1 MAEVKGIIVPI
12 VTPMNEDESINL
24 EELRRQVDRQID
36 AGIHGI
42 FPFGTNGEGY
52 ILNGGEKQL
61 VLRTVVDQVAG
72 RVPVYAGTGCISTRE
87 TIEQCKMAEAVGAD
101 ILSVITPSFAKA
113 SQHELV
119 EHYTKVAEAVPGMPI
134 VLYNIPMRT
143 GNTIEPA
150 TVAELAEVDN
160 IIGAKDSSG
169 DWNNLSAY
177 IERTRDIDFA
187 VLSGN
192 DALILK
198 ALKAGAKGAI
208 AGCAN
213 VYPKNMVGIYEN
225 WAKGDLESAEACQA
239 NVANLR
245 ACFKYGNP
253 NTVVKT
259 AVNLLGYPVGKCRAP
274 FNYLC
279 PEGVEALKAALAS
292 DREKGVC

>member
-1 MAEVKGIIVPI
+1 MVELKGIIVPI
-12 VTPMNEDESINL
+12 VTPMNEDESVNTD
-24 EELRRQVDRQID
+24 ELRRQVDRQID

-52 ILNGGEKQL
+52 ILDFDDKKL
-61 VLRTVVDQVAG
+61 VLETVIDQVAG
-72 RVPVYAGTGCISTRE
+72 RVPVYAGTGCISTKE
-87 TIEQCKMAEAVGAD
+87 TIEQCKMAEAAGAD

-119 EHYTKVAEAVPGMPI
+119 EHYTKVAEAVPNMPI

-143 GNTIEPA
+143 GNAIEPE
-150 TVAELAEVDN
+150 TVVELAKIDN

-169 DWNNLSAY
+169 DWDNLSAY
-177 IERTRDIDFA
+177 IELTKDLGFG

-225 WAKGDLESAEACQA
+225 WAKGDLEAAETCQG
-239 NVANLR
+239 NVVNLR
-245 ACFKYGNP
+245 SCFKYGNP

-279 PEGVEALKAALAS
+279 PEGVEALKATLAS
-292 DREKGVC
+292 DKDKGIC

>member
-1 MAEVKGIIVPI
+1 MVELKGIIVPI
-12 VTPMNEDESINL
+12 VTPMNEDESVNTD
-24 EELRRQVDRQID
+24 ELRRQIDRQID

-52 ILNGGEKQL
+52 ILDFDDKKL
-61 VLRTVVDQVAG
+61 VLETVIDQVAG
-72 RVPVYAGTGCISTRE
+72 RVPVYAGTGCISTKE
-87 TIEQCKMAEAVGAD
+87 TIEQCKMAEAAGAD

-119 EHYTKVAEAVPGMPI
+119 EHYTKVAEAVPNMPI

-143 GNTIEPA
+143 GNAIEPE
-150 TVAELAEVDN
+150 TVVELAKIDN

-169 DWNNLSAY
+169 DWDNLSAY
-177 IERTRDIDFA
+177 IELTKDLGFG

-225 WAKGDLESAEACQA
+225 WAKGDLEAAETCQG
-239 NVANLR
+239 NVVNLR
-245 ACFKYGNP
+245 SCFKYGNP

-279 PEGVEALKAALAS
+279 PEGVEALKATLAS
-292 DREKGVC
+292 DKDKGIC